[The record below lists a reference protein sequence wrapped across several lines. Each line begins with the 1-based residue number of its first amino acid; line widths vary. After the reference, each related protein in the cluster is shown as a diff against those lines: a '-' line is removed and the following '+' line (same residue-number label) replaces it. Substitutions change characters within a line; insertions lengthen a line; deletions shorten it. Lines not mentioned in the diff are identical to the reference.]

1 MKQGSVKNLEGTV
14 GGSGAWV
21 AGALDSA
28 QQQRGGWQSAALSAL
43 VASAEKSWGK
53 VLFPS
58 TRVESWK
65 YTSVESITS
74 GNFKATSP
82 GATVTLEDIDGY
94 IVKALNPYLI
104 VLVNGHYEPKLSTQ
118 EFVKGVTVLTSQ
130 ELASGKNEERAS
142 RIGASQ
148 AHANNPFVALAT
160 ALMTEC
166 VTISVDRGTRVERPI
181 QVISVVTKEGAGAV
195 ITPRLMIEVAELA
208 ELAVIESHVTLGA
221 TSYLTIPV
229 VESFVAESGRLR
241 ATKIELDSDDAFHVA
256 HNVTEQGRASYTR
269 ALVFSFGGRLV
280 RNAGDIELKGSGCDA
295 TINGLSVLNRAQ
307 HVDNTTSI
315 HHIEPACESRELFKG
330 IYSGESKG
338 VFSGTIVV
346 ESEAQKTNAFQ
357 SNQTLLL
364 SPTASIDTRPQ
375 LKIWADDVKCTHGAT
390 VGQLDEMAMFY
401 LRSRGI
407 DQDEAK
413 RCLVKAFA
421 SEVVSSLECDALEAY
436 VGELLT
442 AKLESLRSN

>member
-1 MKQGSVKNLEGTV
+1 MKNIDLAV
-14 GGSGAWV
+14 GVSGAWV
-21 AGALDSA
+21 NGALESA
-28 QQQRGGWQSAALSAL
+28 RAQRGKWQSSALSAL

-58 TRVESWK
+58 TKVESWK

-74 GNFKATSP
+74 STFKVASP
-82 GATVTLEDIDGY
+82 GATVTSEDIDGFV
-94 IVKALNPYLI
+94 VKALNPYVL
-104 VLVNGHYEPKLSTQ
+104 VLVNGYYEPKLSAQ
-118 EFVKGVTVLTSQ
+118 EFAKGVSVLTSR
-130 ELASGKNEERAS
+130 ELASGANEERVA
-142 RIGASQ
+142 RIGASR
-148 AHANNPFVALAT
+148 AHLSNPFVALAT
-160 ALMTEC
+160 ALLTEC
-166 VTISVDRGTRVERPI
+166 ISISVERGIKVERPI
-181 QVISVVTKEGAGAV
+181 QVISVVTKEGSGAV
-195 ITPRLMIEVAELA
+195 ITPRVVIDVAELG
-208 ELAVIESHVTLGA
+208 ELDIIESHVTLGA
-221 TSYLTIPV
+221 SSYLTIPV
-229 VESFVAESGRLR
+229 VEAFVAESARLR
-241 ATKIELDSDDAFHVA
+241 STKIELDSEEAYHVA
-256 HNVTEQGRASYTR
+256 HNVTEQGRASFTR
-269 ALVFSFGGRLV
+269 GLVFSFGGRLV
-280 RNAGDIELKGSGCDA
+280 RNSGDIELKGSGCDA
-295 TINGLSVLNRAQ
+295 TINGLSVLNKSQ

-315 HHIEPACESRELFKG
+315 HHIEPHCESRELFKG

-407 DQDEAK
+407 DVEEAK

-421 SEVVSSLECDALEAY
+421 SEVVSSLECDALEGY
-436 VGELLT
+436 VAELLT
-442 AKLESLRSN
+442 AKLESLRN